1 MDRNFKVSLKEV
13 LKHEGGWS
21 DHPSDPGGA
30 TMKGVTIAT
39 FRAFVNPKGTKDDL
53 RKITDAQLETVYRRQ
68 YWDKVHGAE
77 LPDGVDFVTFDYSVH
92 SGPTRAVKDL
102 QKVVGVSQDGKI
114 GPKTL
119 EAIKSMGS
127 RNVINKLCD
136 TRLAFLKRLKTWPT
150 FGKGWSRRVAGVR
163 DFALGLSSNP
173 TPERPA
179 VITKEVEKPI
189 VPSSVDSQVK
199 KKFSLAG
206 WLGTIFSSGGIG
218 ALGLAGFGW
227 RELIALGA
235 VAVAVLLG
243 GLALR
248 GWIVKAIKDIRKE
261 LDDA

>member
-1 MDRNFKVSLKEV
+1 MDRNFKISLKEV

-77 LPDGVDFVTFDYSVH
+77 LPDGVDFAVFDYAVN
-92 SGPTRAVKDL
+92 SGPSRAVKYL
-102 QKVVGVSQDGKI
+102 QKVVVVSQDGKI

-119 EAIKSMGS
+119 EAIKAMGS

-150 FGKGWSRRVAGVR
+150 FGKGWARRVSGVR
-163 DFALGLSSNP
+163 DFALGLSSKP
-173 TPERPA
+173 TPERPSI
-179 VITKEVEKPI
+179 ITKEKPV
-189 VPSSVDSQVK
+189 VPTSVDTQVK
-199 KKFSLAG
+199 KKFSIAG
-206 WLGTIFSSGGIG
+206 WITAFFSSGGIG
-218 ALGLAGFGW
+218 ALGLAGIGW
-227 RELIALGA
+227 KELLTIGGI
-235 VAVAVLLG
+235 VIVVLLG
-243 GLALR
+243 GLALGR
-248 GWIVKAIKDIRKE
+248 WIVKAIKDIRKE

>member
-30 TMKGVTIAT
+30 TMKGVTLAT
-39 FRAFVNPKGTKDDL
+39 FRAYVKPKGTKDDL

-77 LPDGVDFVTFDYSVH
+77 LPDGVDFAVFDYAVN
-92 SGPTRAVKDL
+92 SGPSKAVKDL
-102 QKVVGVSQDGKI
+102 QKVVGVSQDGKV

-119 EAIKSMGS
+119 EAIKSMGA

-150 FGKGWSRRVAGVR
+150 FGKGWLKRVNGVR
-163 DFALGLSSNP
+163 DFALGLSSKP

-179 VITKEVEKPI
+179 VITKEVPKPV
-189 VPSSVDSQVK
+189 VPVSVDKEVK

-227 RELIALGA
+227 QELLTIGI
-235 VAVAVLLG
+235 VAVVVLLG

-248 GWIVKAIKDIRKE
+248 GWIVKAIKDIRTE
-261 LDDA
+261 LAND

>member
-30 TMKGVTIAT
+30 TMKGVTLAT
-39 FRAFVNPKGTKDDL
+39 FRSFVNPKGTKSDL
-53 RKITDAQLETVYRRQ
+53 KKITDAQLETVYRRQ

-77 LPDGVDFVTFDYSVH
+77 LTDGVDFAVFDYAVN
-92 SGPTRAVKDL
+92 SGPSRAVKDL

-119 EAIKSMGS
+119 AGIKAMGAK
-127 RNVINKLCD
+127 NVINKLCD
-136 TRLAFLKRLKTWPT
+136 ERLAFLKRLKTWPT

-163 DFALGLSSNP
+163 DFSLGLSSQP

-179 VITKEVEKPI
+179 VVTKEVAKPV
-189 VPSSVDSQVK
+189 VPVAVDKEVK

-227 RELIALGA
+227 RELLVLGIVAL
-235 VAVAVLLG
+235 VIFIG

-248 GWIVKAIKDIRKE
+248 GWIVNAIKDIRAE
-261 LDDA
+261 LGDD

>member
-1 MDRNFKVSLKEV
+1 MDRNFKISLKEV

-21 DHPSDPGGA
+21 DHHSDPGGA

-39 FRAFVNPKGTKDDL
+39 FRAYVNPKGTKEDL
-53 RKITDAQLETVYRRQ
+53 KKITDAQLETVYRRQ

-77 LPDGVDFVTFDYSVH
+77 LPDGVDFAVFDYAVN
-92 SGPTRAVKDL
+92 SGPSRAVKDL
-102 QKVVGVSQDGKI
+102 QKVVGVSQDGKV

-119 EAIKSMGS
+119 EAIKAMGS

-136 TRLAFLKRLKTWPT
+136 TRLAFLNRLKTWPT
-150 FGKGWSRRVAGVR
+150 FGKGWTKRVAGGR
-163 DFALGLSSNP
+163 DFALGLSSKP

-179 VITKEVEKPI
+179 VITKEVEKPV
-189 VPSSVDSQVK
+189 VPASVDTQVK

-227 RELIALGA
+227 RELLALSV
-235 VAVAVLLG
+235 VAVVVLLG

-248 GWIVKAIKDIRKE
+248 GWIVKAIKDIRQE
-261 LDDA
+261 LNDA

>member
-13 LKHEGGWS
+13 LKHEGGWA

-39 FRAFVNPKGTKDDL
+39 FRAFVNPKGTKSDL

-77 LPDGVDFVTFDYSVH
+77 LPDGVDFAVFDYAVN
-92 SGPTRAVKDL
+92 SGPSRSVKDL
-102 QKVVGVSQDGKI
+102 QKVVGVSQDGKV

-119 EAIKSMGS
+119 EAIKAMGS

-136 TRLAFLKRLKTWPT
+136 TRVAFLKRLKTWPT
-150 FGKGWSRRVAGVR
+150 FGKGWTKRVAGVR
-163 DFALGLSSNP
+163 DFALGLSSKP

-179 VITKEVEKPI
+179 VITKEVEKPV

-227 RELIALGA
+227 RELLALGA
-235 VAVAVLLG
+235 VALVVLLG

>member
-1 MDRNFKVSLKEV
+1 MDRNFKISLKEV

-39 FRAFVNPKGTKDDL
+39 FRAFVNPKGTKSDL

-77 LPDGVDFVTFDYSVH
+77 LPDGVDFCVFDYSVN
-92 SGPTRAVKDL
+92 SGPSRAVKDL
-102 QKVVGVSQDGKI
+102 QKVIGVSQDGKV

-119 EAIKSMGS
+119 EAIKAMGA

-150 FGKGWSRRVAGVR
+150 FGKGWSRRVSVVR
-163 DFALGLSSNP
+163 DFALGLSSKP

-179 VITKEVEKPI
+179 VITKEVDKHVMPT
-189 VPSSVDSQVK
+189 SVDKEVK

-206 WLGTIFSSGGIG
+206 WLGTIFSGGGIG

-235 VAVAVLLG
+235 VAVVVLLG

-248 GWIVKAIKDIRKE
+248 GWIVKAIKDIRQE
-261 LDDA
+261 LNDA